1 MKLLLLSEDANYWER
16 HVNQRCEE
24 VPTFGD
30 LSGVAFLSAEGHA
43 DIHVV
48 GGGVGQVLCAAVHG
62 AAAD

>member
-1 MKLLLLSEDANYWER
+1 MQILGKGGRTDVY
-16 HVNQRCEE
+16 QRCEE

-48 GGGVGQVLCAAVHG
+48 GGGVGQVFCATVHG